1 MKTMLGKIGK
11 NITVILMAL
20 TALGEMVT
28 GSWFSGIGWSA
39 AAFWLFAFEME
50 KKYFNELLELAR
62 KNIHDSEI
70 ERKAAIIDSD
80 NIDIDHILAIGRD
93 LQNSDKWHGAQYD
106 TVKLLCDTIERL
118 RDKEENE
125 KDKDN
130 G

>member
-11 NITVILMAL
+11 NLAVILMAL

-28 GSWFSGIGWSA
+28 DSWFSGIGWA
-39 AAFWLFAFEME
+39 AAAWWLFAYETE
-50 KKYFNELLELAR
+50 QEYFNELLELAR

-70 ERKAAIIDSD
+70 ERKSAIIDSS
-80 NIDIDHILAIGRD
+80 NVDIDHILVVGRD

-118 RDKEENE
+118 RDGGH
-125 KDKDN
+125 D
-130 G
+130 

>member
-1 MKTMLGKIGK
+1 MYNKIMN
-11 NITVILMAL
+11 NITVVLMSV
-20 TALGEMVT
+20 TALCEIIT
-28 GSWFSGIGWSA
+28 GSWFSGIGWGM
-39 AAFWLFAFEME
+39 AAFWLFAFETE
-50 KKYFNELLELAR
+50 KTYFNELLELAR
-62 KNIHDSEI
+62 KNIHSKEI
-70 ERKAAIIDSD
+70 ERESAIIDSD